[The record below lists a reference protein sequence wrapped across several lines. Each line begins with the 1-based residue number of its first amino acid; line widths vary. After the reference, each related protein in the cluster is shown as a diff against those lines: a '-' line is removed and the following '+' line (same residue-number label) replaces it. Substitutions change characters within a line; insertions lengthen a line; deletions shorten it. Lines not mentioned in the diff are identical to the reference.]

1 MGTNVLDIAILAIMG
16 ISIFLG
22 YRKGFLKTIT
32 GLAAILLSLVLAT
45 TFHSPVAAYL
55 KSSAVYQKVYEST
68 YSAIEVPE
76 DETEQSS
83 DFGTGKL
90 NLPKDFTKAM
100 QKGVDAATH
109 SVASS
114 LAEMVANAAVNIL
127 SMLLLFVGV
136 RLILLL
142 VTFLAGLFT
151 KLPLIGWCDG
161 LLGALFGLLRGFL
174 MIYLVLTVATFA
186 VTVSPDGGVAQ
197 SVKQSEFAKVMYHNN
212 VLLDFVHKN

>member
-1 MGTNVLDIAILAIMG
+1 MGSNVLDIAIFAIMG
-16 ISIFLG
+16 ISIFFG
-22 YRKGFLKTIT
+22 FRKGFLRTIT
-32 GLAAILLSLVLAT
+32 GLVAILLSLVLAT
-45 TFHSPVAAYL
+45 TFHSVVADYL
-55 KSSAVYQKVYEST
+55 KSSALYQKVYERT

-76 DETEQSS
+76 DKTEQAS
-83 DFGTGKL
+83 DLGTGKL
-90 NLPKDFTKAM
+90 NLPKDLTKAM
-100 QKGVDAATH
+100 QKGVDAATN

-114 LAEMVANAAVNIL
+114 LAETVANAAVNIL
-127 SMLLLFVGV
+127 SMLLLFVGI

-142 VTFLAGLFT
+142 VTFLVGLFT

-174 MIYLVLTVATFA
+174 IVYLVLAVATFA
-186 VTVSPDGGVAQ
+186 VAVSPDGGVAQ